1 MLDVISSLPLKSVGS
16 DWEGGVLV
24 HVHMIILLVECGA
37 GGVSP
42 ECSDLAT
49 NDRELLTA

>member
-24 HVHMIILLVECGA
+24 HVHMIIFLIECVCVGGCPQNAVTLLPMT
-37 GGVSP
+37 VS
-42 ECSDLAT
+42 S
-49 NDRELLTA
+49 